1 VKRIGTAINR
11 YQILLLIDTGDIIVI
26 CVIVKVACEG
36 IAFTIHAV
44 LRIVWVFGLY
54 IDLNVKVFDLVYL
67 NRVTFEI
74 TCWGSF
80 FGWKIGIEAD
90 FVSFLQIQ
98 LVLIFNFR
106 LADVISLIKVFGH
119 WVSLLIKIMLRL
131 IFLISIFLFFEIC
144 LNHTII
150 WSSYSQYHL

>member
-1 VKRIGTAINR
+1 MIHLWLLRLRHWWVKRVRPAINR
-11 YQILLLIDTGDIIVI
+11 YQILLINTGGIIVI

-36 IAFTIHAV
+36 IAFSIHPM
-44 LRIVWVFGLY
+44 LGIVWVFGLY
-54 IDLNVKVFDLVYL
+54 IDLNVEVFDLVYL

-74 TCWGSF
+74 TCRSPF
-80 FGWKIGIEAD
+80 FSWEIGIEAN

-106 LADVISLIKVFGH
+106 LADIISLIKVFGH

-131 IFLISIFLFFEIC
+131 IFLISIF
-144 LNHTII
+144 
-150 WSSYSQYHL
+150 